1 MTALKV
7 LDVIFKYAQAT
18 RIVTTMEPA
27 TRRITHVFAITGG
40 KVLVA
45 KMQIIVLTDVQTM
58 ENVRKL
64 DAIVILD
71 GKVVHAM

>member
-1 MTALKV
+1 M
-7 LDVIFKYAQAT
+7 
-18 RIVTTMEPA
+18 
-27 TRRITHVFAITGG
+27 FAITGG